1 MSSTYLQQ
9 YREKLVSAKKA
20 AQLVKSGDTL
30 MYATFLG
37 RPNDF
42 DIALAQRCDE
52 LNGVK
57 IFMCGVLDKPVPQT
71 PLIDPL
77 HEHFTCSSWFF
88 GGMDRR
94 LHDQNRMFYC
104 PCIFTQ
110 LQDIIASD
118 FFTLDIYVQQVSPM
132 DEHGFFSFGPANTY
146 SLEGCFK
153 ADMVILEVNE
163 NVPRVPGGSE
173 DSIHISM
180 IDHVIEGSNQ
190 PLYELPPN
198 VNVSDADRA
207 MAKILLE
214 EMEDRSCLQ
223 LGIGA
228 LPNTLGDL
236 LAHSDLKDLGIHT
249 EMYTDSM
256 TKLFDLGIV
265 TNKYKRTD
273 RGKIAFSFALGTRNS
288 YDFMHNNP
296 LMASHCGRF
305 TNDPNVIG
313 SNDKMVAINNVM
325 EVDLYSQV
333 CSESAGIR
341 QVSGTGGQVDFV
353 LGAFKS
359 NGGKSFL
366 CLSSTYKDKKGE
378 IKSRI
383 VPTLQPGSIVTTPRT
398 AVDYIVT
405 EFGKARLKGHPTWR
419 RAEMLIEIAHPMFQD
434 ELVHEAQRMNLWRR
448 TNKI

>member
-1 MSSTYLQQ
+1 MSNTYLQL
-9 YREKLVSAKKA
+9 YRDKLITAEKA
-20 AQLVKSGDTL
+20 ARLVQSGDTL

-37 RPNDF
+37 RPDDF
-42 DIALAQRCDE
+42 DIALAQRRDE
-52 LNGVK
+52 LKDVK
-57 IFMCGVLDKPVPQT
+57 IFMCGVLDEPVPQT

-88 GGMDRR
+88 GGMDRK

-110 LQDIIASD
+110 LQDIIGSD

-132 DEHGFFSFGPANTY
+132 DDYGFFSFGPANTY
-146 SLEGCFK
+146 SLESCYK
-153 ADMVILEVNE
+153 ANTVILEVNE

-180 IDHVIEGSNQ
+180 IDYVIEGSNK
-190 PLYELPPN
+190 PLYEIPQN
-198 VNVSDADRA
+198 VAISDADRA

-249 EMYTDSM
+249 EMYADSM
-256 TKLFDLGIV
+256 TKLFDQGIV

-273 RGKIAFSFALGTRNS
+273 RGKIAFSFALGTRGS
-288 YDFMHNNP
+288 YDFMNNNP

-313 SNDKMVAINNVM
+313 SNDKMVAINNVL
-325 EVDLYSQV
+325 EVDLFSQV
-333 CSESAGIR
+333 CSESAGTR
-341 QVSGTGGQVDFV
+341 HVSGTGGQVDFV

-359 NGGKSFL
+359 HGGKSFL
-366 CLSSTYKDKKGE
+366 CLASTYENKKGE

-383 VPTLQPGSIVTTPRT
+383 VPTLQPGGIVTTPRT

-405 EFGKARLKGHPTWR
+405 EFGKARLKGCPTWR
-419 RAEMLIEIAHPMFQD
+419 RAELLIEIAHPMFRD
-434 ELVHEAQRMNLWRR
+434 ELIKEADRMKIWRK